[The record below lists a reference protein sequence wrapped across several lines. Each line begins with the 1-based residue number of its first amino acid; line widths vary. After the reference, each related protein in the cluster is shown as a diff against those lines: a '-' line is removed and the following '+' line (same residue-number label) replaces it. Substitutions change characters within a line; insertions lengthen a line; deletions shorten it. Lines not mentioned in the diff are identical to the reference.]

1 MWRTWEIRLALSF
14 TFIPEARRGK
24 KLSMSWKVNESA
36 VSYSRL
42 ILFII
47 VDKKDSIKMEDT

>member
-1 MWRTWEIRLALSF
+1 
-14 TFIPEARRGK
+14 
-24 KLSMSWKVNESA
+24 MSWKVNESA